1 MVLCATFDSALASR
15 TELGIESW
23 EQHLSQARTV
33 GRKQQHILPTRGTRL
48 GDNTGSTCLEQ
59 RVLLRGGG
67 VAVVTAGCSSC

>member
-33 GRKQQHILPTRGTRL
+33 GRKQQHILPARGSRL
-48 GDNTGSTCLEQ
+48 GDDSTCSEQ
-59 RVLLRGGG
+59 RVLFKERGAEWL
-67 VAVVTAGCSSC
+67 V